1 MKINKKILCSFINLL
16 LLSSVIFSQEMLIND
31 DFSSSA
37 NSEETKSL
45 LSDALNAFSD
55 EDWETSTFLLKK
67 LHSNEN
73 NISPETLY
81 MLIHAQSFN
90 LQDKNAI
97 ADCDLFIKK
106 FPSNEYL
113 PLIIYNKGK
122 LLFRTKDFE
131 KSIITLSDFCNSY
144 PTHLLYSHALFL
156 IAENFYFSYNFDN
169 AKPLYTRL
177 IEEYP
182 ESPKVKEATYRLEI
196 LAQRDREEKLMYLLQ
211 QTGEEYLQSKES
223 YEKNVK
229 IQSVENSVDMNT
241 QLNELRSK
249 NEALDYDLAQEKK
262 RNAELEA
269 LVNSFEQEYI
279 QSIKLLKD
287 QAKDALIKIESM
299 SDGK

>member
-1 MKINKKILCSFINLL
+1 M
-16 LLSSVIFSQEMLIND
+16 
-31 DFSSSA
+31 
-37 NSEETKSL
+37 
-45 LSDALNAFSD
+45 
-55 EDWETSTFLLKK
+55 
-67 LHSNEN
+67 
-73 NISPETLY
+73 
-81 MLIHAQSFN
+81 
-90 LQDKNAI
+90 
-97 ADCDLFIKK
+97 
-106 FPSNEYL
+106 
-113 PLIIYNKGK
+113 
-122 LLFRTKDFE
+122 
-131 KSIITLSDFCNSY
+131 
-144 PTHLLYSHALFL
+144 
-156 IAENFYFSYNFDN
+156 
-169 AKPLYTRL
+169 YTRL

-279 QSIKLLKD
+279 QSIKSLKD

>member
-1 MKINKKILCSFINLL
+1 M
-16 LLSSVIFSQEMLIND
+16 
-31 DFSSSA
+31 
-37 NSEETKSL
+37 
-45 LSDALNAFSD
+45 
-55 EDWETSTFLLKK
+55 
-67 LHSNEN
+67 
-73 NISPETLY
+73 
-81 MLIHAQSFN
+81 
-90 LQDKNAI
+90 
-97 ADCDLFIKK
+97 
-106 FPSNEYL
+106 
-113 PLIIYNKGK
+113 
-122 LLFRTKDFE
+122 
-131 KSIITLSDFCNSY
+131 
-144 PTHLLYSHALFL
+144 
-156 IAENFYFSYNFDN
+156 
-169 AKPLYTRL
+169 YTRL